1 MGLNNFARWDK
12 LRLLGAQMK
21 VRVLVSLKTGILDP
35 QGKAVEQ
42 GLHGFD
48 FKVDHVRIGR
58 LIEMDIPATS
68 ADDARVQAQAMCDK
82 LLVNPVMEK
91 ATVEVL

>member
-1 MGLNNFARWDK
+1 
-12 LRLLGAQMK
+12 MK

-42 GLHGFD
+42 GLHGFG
-48 FKVDHVRIGR
+48 FQVDHLRIGR
-58 LIEMDIPATS
+58 LIEMEVPSLDP
-68 ADDARVQAQAMCDK
+68 DEARAQAQAMCDK

-91 ATVEVL
+91 ATIEVL

>member
-1 MGLNNFARWDK
+1 
-12 LRLLGAQMK
+12 MK

-58 LIEMDIPATS
+58 LIEMDVPATS
-68 ADDARVQAQAMCDK
+68 ADEARAAAQAMCDK